1 MTADLEVTLVVPGD
15 LVDSA
20 RDVDMW
26 APLSTLGR
34 IATDTAHSDTDRFEA
49 ALVAAIQRTPRPIE
63 VGDPVRMKDG
73 SLSSLRG
80 EILCIHEA
88 QAMGRWANSPWQS
101 YWTRPLAEL
110 ALLEDEDA

>member
-15 LVDSA
+15 LVDDA
-20 RDVDMW
+20 RSDWW
-26 APLSTLGR
+26 APLDVLDQITNDPGGQR
-34 IATDTAHSDTDRFEA
+34 AERFKA
-49 ALVAAIQRTPRPIE
+49 ALIAAIQRTPRPIE

-80 EILCIHEA
+80 EVLCIHET
-88 QAMGRWANSPWQS
+88 QAMGRWVNGTGS

-110 ALLEDEDA
+110 ALIESETA